1 LPRLGDEGHR
11 ISGEHLV
18 QQGEKY
24 VPLTVDHVRY
34 WNHGCPTCAF
44 FPLIFRTLCEMW
56 TRDFHYYSHVQWF
69 PILFL
74 GSFCHQML
82 SGNEKKSAHRAAPV
96 RQVFTGST
104 WRQPFP
110 AKSRAFQIE
119 LAYHMVIICLSYYG
133 YHKMSKYV
141 GCPTPPEKKKTVL
154 IQVLGRFNRCAGC
167 WGHFRLRILRFFWGW
182 VTARC
187 DCVSQ
192 LPKLATIAI
201 TSVSKIT

>member
-1 LPRLGDEGHR
+1 MPRLGDEGHR

-69 PILFL
+69 PMLFL

-82 SGNEKKSAHRAAPV
+82 SGNEKKTAHRAAPV
-96 RQVFTGST
+96 RQVFTSST

-110 AKSRAFQIE
+110 AKSRAFQIA

-141 GCPTPPEKKKTVL
+141 GCPRPWGTPQFSSESLVVL
-154 IQVLGRFNRCAGC
+154 IVALLGAFSFENFEVFGGMGTL
-167 WGHFRLRILRFFWGW
+167 W
-182 VTARC
+182 
-187 DCVSQ
+187 
-192 LPKLATIAI
+192 
-201 TSVSKIT
+201 